1 MKEIVILR
9 GPSGVFSN

>member
-9 GPSGVFSN
+9 GPSGVLSN